1 MDKLSQD
8 RIDDLFEEIRMSK
21 TNNEQELE
29 PILNESISRYT
40 GKHVPFIGATWDIVL
55 NEVYPII
62 QNNLPSIFFRN
73 PKAFLKPKNKFY
85 IAKQRDPITGQMV
98 ETQMDSEKSAS
109 TQEAILNYS
118 LSEMK
123 YKQEVRKS
131 LLDALL
137 FPYAVLWHGYK
148 GNFGMTEEQAMY
160 IKNERVFVKRI
171 NPMMFVYDPNVMINE
186 IEEAR
191 WVARAIDVPY
201 QDIIED
207 DKLDVDKKLLKGF
220 QGYGQKVGTKEQ
232 LKRINSGEVSRE
244 RQGTDIVKT
253 SLLSFTSD
261 RFKNS
266 NSSKF
271 VRVYE
276 VFLRPTKKEAR
287 EGSNGW
293 ILLLTEEQKKPLRIS
308 EWKIK
313 AEGFPAKI
321 LEFNPLNDNSFGI
334 ADVDTYKTI
343 ADQKNVIVNLQIR
356 NAQENTKNWV
366 GISQGGMENEED
378 IVKIK
383 RGENTVILYK
393 GDINPRDR
401 MFVASP
407 GGQASSELYLIDQ
420 RIQRNLEDKSGVTD
434 LKRGFLQSGEESAAS
449 VKIRAAGGGAR
460 PAYRQDIMADF
471 LKDSFHYINQLNK
484 QFVPYKE
491 AVRIMGTLDLQWSEN
506 PTKEELQADTDVDID
521 AISMLPE
528 NPETELQELNSTL
541 AMAIN
546 ALNSPVIVQKL
557 QQEGKTINLS
567 PLIEKI
573 LIRQRINDPEIFRG
587 IKPEESQGFVSVQQ
601 IREAKANVD
610 SALKGT
616 PVQFPPKPE
625 DDHVAKLEVYTA
637 ISDLLKQAG
646 QISDVLEQLIMLQTQ
661 LLQAVQEKEGQANQ
675 PIKLAKGGVFEV

>member
-1 MDKLSQD
+1 
-8 RIDDLFEEIRMSK
+8 MSK